1 MTRKIITSIWDRVNL
16 LSINDNFT
24 ELYEEIRTII
34 ASQLDAEFVLEEARR
49 VNRENTETKIEFKS
63 LK

>member
-49 VNRENTETKIEFKS
+49 VNRKIQKQ
-63 LK
+63 K